1 MITGTAMHTHP
12 LTTLIARSGL
22 TAAGYLKR
30 VADRHKALGYG
41 AMAHRKEKATRWTRE
56 GVTPERTA
64 LLAIASL
71 HGLSAADVDR
81 HGWPGFLLLAL
92 DDDQTVL
99 ESPWTAAGTVNS
111 LTHVGGPVDRDRRG
125 FLIASTSTLAAA
137 VAQWMTAEPAL
148 AVTDTGRRIGAEAA
162 DLFDVR
168 LDALRHL
175 DDTVGAG
182 QVYDAAIV
190 ELRLITALLKD
201 GSYSQLT
208 GRRLFAAAAE
218 ASRLAGWCSYDEGR
232 LAAAER
238 HFVTSLR
245 AAASA
250 QDPTLGAVT
259 LAFWA
264 NLRYSSGNPHG
275 ALHLTDGAL
284 ADRRKISSP
293 RVLAM
298 LHARAARAHSKAG
311 EPAAAWRQIDA
322 AFDAYATAD
331 VPEADLTAMYW
342 INHGELHQVAASSAL
357 TLGEPRRAL
366 EHFAA
371 AVDHTD
377 PYDTDR
383 EVRGA
388 VIYQARQAEAHVA
401 LGDIDAALGIGHN
414 VITAMGG
421 VDSARTTTTLTE
433 LRGHLADHRHIPAVA
448 DFLDY
453 AA

>member
-1 MITGTAMHTHP
+1 MITATAVHTHP
-12 LTTLIARSGL
+12 LTTLMARHGL
-22 TAAGYLKR
+22 TAAAYLKR
-30 VADRHKALGYG
+30 VADRHRALGFG

-71 HGLSAADVDR
+71 HGIDFADVDR
-81 HGWPGFLLLAL
+81 YGWPNFLLLAL
-92 DDDQTVL
+92 DDDRTVL
-99 ESPWTAAGTVNS
+99 ESPWTVTGTVNS
-111 LTHVGGPVDRDRRG
+111 LTDVGGPVDRRG

-137 VAQWMTAEPAL
+137 VAQWITAEPAL
-148 AVTDTGRRIGAEAA
+148 AVTGRGRQVGTEAA
-162 DLFDVR
+162 DLFDAR

-182 QVYDAAIV
+182 QVYDAAV
-190 ELRLITALLKD
+190 LELRLITGLLKD
-201 GSYSQLT
+201 ASCSET
-208 GRRLFAAAAE
+208 TRRRLFAAASE
-218 ASRLAGWCSYDEGR
+218 ASRLAGWCAYDDGR
-232 LAAAER
+232 HAAAER
-238 HFVTSLR
+238 HFIAALR
-245 AAASA
+245 ASASA
-250 QDPTLGAVT
+250 KEPTLGAVT

-264 NLRYSSGNPHG
+264 NLRYNAGDPHG
-275 ALHLTDGAL
+275 ALHLIDGAL

-311 EPAAAWRQIDA
+311 QPTAAWHQIDA
-322 AFDAYATAD
+322 AFDAYSKAD
-331 VPEADLTAMYW
+331 TPEADLPSMYW

-366 EHFAA
+366 ENFDAA
-371 AVDHTD
+371 LTHAD

-383 EVRGA
+383 ETRGA
-388 VIYQARQAEAHVA
+388 VIYQARQAEAHLA
-401 LGDIDAALGIGHN
+401 LGDIDAALDIGHQ

-421 VDSARTTTTLTE
+421 VDSARSTSTLTE
-433 LRGHLADHRHIPAVA
+433 LRTQLTGHQHIPAVA
-448 DFLDY
+448 DFLNY